1 MLLGLTNS
9 IVSTT
14 PMASNRFQRA
24 GAIGGRAAASD
35 LQKSKARETILRT
48 EPWKKREYEV
58 LVVLKD
64 LPNTEAIEA
73 AYSEHGLKAM
83 VEVEVSCLG
92 YLVSIKVIQRRDF
105 LPSDVE
111 RMLRI
116 WESFKKTPAN

>member
-64 LPNTEAIEA
+64 LPNTDALEAL
-73 AYSEHGLKAM
+73 YSENGMKAIAS
-83 VEVEVSCLG
+83 VSVSSLG
-92 YLVSIKVIQRRDF
+92 YLLSITVSQRRDF
-105 LPSDVE
+105 SPSDIE
-111 RMLRI
+111 RVVRI
-116 WESFKKTPAN
+116 LESFKTKPN